1 MRDLDR
7 RAFVGAA
14 LAAFP
19 LAVLGRTGTVSVGTS
34 GLITPGTSEVAAGDF
49 GAGAVRPVVAEQV
62 AGGAEGVAVGVKAA
76 LVPHGEDRE
85 GVHHSIGVSTTDFKV
100 TTKDSGGA
108 LFLFEHHNHTK
119 KGGPPRHLHHN
130 EDEWFYVIEG
140 DYILEAGTE
149 RFHLGPGDSILGP
162 RGVPHVWAF
171 VGDTPGKLLI
181 AFAPANKMEAFF
193 RDNAKQMSGGK
204 YANEAEMYRAYGME
218 LLGPPLSVG

>member
-19 LAVLGRTGTVSVGTS
+19 LAVLGRTGKS
-34 GLITPGTSEVAAGDF
+34 AAD
-49 GAGAVRPVVAEQV
+49 AA
-62 AGGAEGVAVGVKAA
+62 GVKAA
-76 LVPHGEDRE
+76 LVLHGEDRE
-85 GVHHSIGVSTTDFKV
+85 GLHHHIGVSSTDYKV
-100 TTKDSGGA
+100 TTRDSSGA
-108 LFLFEHHNHTK
+108 LFIFEHTHHTK

-140 DYILEAGTE
+140 DYIVEAGAE
-149 RFHLGPGDSILGP
+149 RFQLGPGDSILGP
-162 RGVPHVWAF
+162 REVPHVWAF

-181 AFAPANKMEAFF
+181 TFAPANKMEAFF

-204 YANEAEMYRAYGME
+204 YANEAEMYQAYGME
-218 LLGPPLSVG
+218 LLGPPLSLG